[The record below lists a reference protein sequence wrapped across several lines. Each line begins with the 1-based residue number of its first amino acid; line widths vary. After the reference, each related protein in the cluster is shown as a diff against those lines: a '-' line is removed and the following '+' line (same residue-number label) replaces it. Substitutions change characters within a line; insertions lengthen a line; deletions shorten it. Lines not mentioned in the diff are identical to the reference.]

1 MANTIKPKRS
11 YTLSSVPSGLAAGE
25 LAVNA
30 SATPKIWIGNSAGTG
45 NVLVASLSLSDMAG
59 STTNITEGTNL
70 YYTDARARAAVSAGT
85 GITYSSS
92 TGVITADAASAN
104 TASKL
109 VIRDASGN
117 FSAGTIT
124 ASLTGTAS
132 TATNLAAGSGGTIP
146 YQSAA
151 GTTAMLSNGT
161 AGQLLQA
168 NGGTA
173 APSWVASPGVPTGS
187 LFPFAGS
194 AAPTGYLL
202 CDASAVS
209 RTTYATLFGVIGTT
223 YGSGDGST
231 TFNLPDLRGRL
242 PMGAGTGTGLNSSG
256 TGLPSGTAQT
266 ARTMGQWFGEETHAL
281 TTAELASHTHANTV
295 SGGSTGNA
303 GSHSHTLSR
312 EVLTYLGSGGD
323 RYDPYPGSVWKG
335 SAGAGLTLSTQAD
348 HSHTFTPTISNASAG
363 SGSRHNTIP
372 PCVVLNYIIKT

>member
-85 GITYSSS
+85 GITYSYS

-202 CDASAVS
+202 CDGSAVA
-209 RTTYATLFGVIGTT
+209 RTGTYAALFAVIGTT

-231 TFNLPDLRGRL
+231 TFNLPDLRGRMPL
-242 PMGAGTGTGLNSSG
+242 GAGTGVGLNASG
-256 TGLPSGTAQT
+256 TGKPAGTNQT
-266 ARTMGQWFGEETHAL
+266 ARTAGQWGGEETHLL
-281 TTAELASHTHANTV
+281 TSSEMPQHNHTGV
-295 SGGSTGNA
+295 SGYMSANSAHGHLQANKQGT
-303 GSHSHTLSR
+303 
-312 EVLTYLGSGGD
+312 SGGQ
-323 RYDPYPGSVWKG
+323 Y
-335 SAGAGLTLSTQAD
+335 GLVDSG
-348 HSHTFTPTISNASAG
+348 N
-363 SGSRHNTIP
+363 SGSSGQPYTATVNTDHYHTIP
-372 PCVVLNYIIKT
+372 YDGSSSRHATMPPFIVANYIIKT

>member
-1 MANTIKPKRS
+1 VANTIKPKRS

-30 SATPKIWIGNSAGTG
+30 SATPKVWIGNAGGTG
-45 NVLVASLSLSDMAG
+45 NVLIASLSLSDMIG

-92 TGVITADAASAN
+92 TGVIAADAASAN

-151 GTTAMLSNGT
+151 GTTAMLANGT

-173 APSWVASPGVPTGS
+173 APTWVST
-187 LFPFAGS
+187 
-194 AAPTGYLL
+194 
-202 CDASAVS
+202 VS
-209 RTTYATLFGVIGTT
+209 GLTV
-223 YGSGDGST
+223 
-231 TFNLPDLRGRL
+231 
-242 PMGAGTGTGLNSSG
+242 TGLKETKTAPAISSG
-256 TGLPSGTAQT
+256 TLTLNCSLGNVFAVSLNANITTLSFTNVPSTGTAFGLTLMLTADGT
-266 ARTMGQWFGEETHAL
+266 ARTITWGSSVKWAGGTAPTLTSTNAKVDVFVLITHDGGTTWYAFTSGQNL
-281 TTAELASHTHANTV
+281 
-295 SGGSTGNA
+295 
-303 GSHSHTLSR
+303 
-312 EVLTYLGSGGD
+312 
-323 RYDPYPGSVWKG
+323 
-335 SAGAGLTLSTQAD
+335 
-348 HSHTFTPTISNASAG
+348 
-363 SGSRHNTIP
+363 
-372 PCVVLNYIIKT
+372 

>member
-124 ASLTGTAS
+124 ANLTGTAS
-132 TATNLAAGSGGTIP
+132 TATNLAGGSGGTIP

-161 AGQLLQA
+161 AGQLLQS
-168 NGGTA
+168 NGGT
-173 APSWVASPGVPTGS
+173 S
-187 LFPFAGS
+187 
-194 AAPTGYLL
+194 APTWVSTLTGVTITGTKEAKVAVS
-202 CDASAVS
+202 ASAIDL
-209 RTTYATLFGVIGTT
+209 ATGNYFTKTISGTT
-223 YGSGDGST
+223 
-231 TFNLPDLRGRL
+231 TFTVSNIP
-242 PMGAGTGTGLNSSG
+242 ASG
-256 TGLPSGTAQT
+256 TGISFILD
-266 ARTMGQWFGEETHAL
+266 L
-281 TTAELASHTHANTV
+281 TN
-295 SGGSTGNA
+295 GGSATINWWSGMKWA
-303 GSHSHTLSR
+303 G
-312 EVLTYLGSGGD
+312 
-323 RYDPYPGSVWKG
+323 G
-335 SAGAGLTLSTQAD
+335 SAPTLT
-348 HSHTFTPTISNASAG
+348 SAG
-363 SGSRHNTIP
+363 RDALGFFTHDGGTTWSGL
-372 PCVVLNYIIKT
+372 VLGKDIK

>member
-1 MANTIKPKRS
+1 
-11 YTLSSVPSGLAAGE
+11 
-25 LAVNA
+25 
-30 SATPKIWIGNSAGTG
+30 
-45 NVLVASLSLSDMAG
+45 MAG